1 MLYVVINTF
10 IIFQEQY
17 YKNQLESYDLDKSG
31 FFEENERT
39 ENQQIVLEKVSNDSA
54 RTLAPI
60 TTIPLIL
67 IFGLI
72 VWGILRLRSRKR
84 SPEYLKS

>member
-1 MLYVVINTF
+1 M
-10 IIFQEQY
+10 QEQY
-17 YKNQLESYDLDKSG
+17 YKNQLEAYDLDKSG

-39 ENQQIVLEKVSNDSA
+39 ENQQIALEKVSNDSA
-54 RTLAPI
+54 RKLAPF
-60 TTIPLIL
+60 TTIPPVI

-72 VWGILRLRSRKR
+72 LWGILRLRSRKR